1 MLTIIDTFTWPSP
14 AIDVR
19 LSCRSANV
27 VATLE
32 GAIVEMGVPKARW
45 SSVGS
50 KLSHA

>member
-1 MLTIIDTFTWPSP
+1 VLTIIDTFAWLSP

-19 LSCRSANV
+19 LSCGSANV

-32 GAIVEMGVPKARW
+32 GAVVEMGVPKARF
-45 SSVGS
+45 VQRRG